1 MACFYNDAVTC
12 RTRDCLFCG
21 WNPDVTE
28 KRKGL
33 IRIDARKA
41 LRGAKELAERRNDRE
56 YTEKASKRK
65 RPVRAIN
72 DANGIVR
79 EFDAI
84 GECAAALA
92 IDPKS
97 IWTVLNGYQ
106 KTSKGWRFED
116 VKAQKEARI

>member
-12 RTRDCLFCG
+12 RFRDCIFCG
-21 WNPDVTE
+21 WNPDVSE

-41 LRGAKELAERRNDRE
+41 LRGAKELAERREDGAHNKRDN
-56 YTEKASKRK
+56 KRK
-65 RPVRAIN
+65 RPIRAIN
-72 DANGIVR
+72 EVKGIVR

-97 IWTVLNGYQ
+97 IWTVLSGYQ

-116 VKAQKEARI
+116 VKVQKEAQI